1 MSTYSKWLLTILS
14 VVAVLSGATY
24 FHRYR
29 KDHCKE
35 RLKAQA
41 SEFAIMNEGEVR
53 ACYGDLTT
61 SAALDTHI
69 KSLGLASGAE
79 LTWSERHDAFVAIAK
94 GRFADGNTGGLV
106 K

>member
-41 SEFAIMNEGEVR
+41 SEFAIMNEGRSERVMVISPRVR
-53 ACYGDLTT
+53 PWIPISNHSGWL
-61 SAALDTHI
+61 
-69 KSLGLASGAE
+69 LGLS
-79 LTWSERHDAFVAIAK
+79 
-94 GRFADGNTGGLV
+94 
-106 K
+106 